1 MADIALAHADARRTA
16 PLPGAVDRRIE
27 KSAPLTRFVLRLPE
41 ESLTAAGAA
50 LGLDFTAP
58 INRAVTSGDRT
69 ALRLGPDEWLVLAPA
84 TDAAIPG
91 GLAAGL
97 AGRLFSLVDVSHRQT
112 GIRLAG
118 PHAAAMI
125 NAVCPL
131 DLGLAAFPVGM
142 ATRTI
147 FAKADIVL
155 WRTSPASFHLE
166 IWRSFAPYVAALL
179 HEIGREYPD

>member
-1 MADIALAHADARRTA
+1 VA
-16 PLPGAVDRRIE
+16 PRWVA
-27 KSAPLTRFVLRLPE
+27 SAA
-41 ESLTAAGAA
+41 SQNCASWAAGAA

-84 TDAAIPG
+84 ADAAIPG
-91 GLAAGL
+91 ALGAGL
-97 AGRLFSLVDVSHRQT
+97 ADRLFSLVDVSHRQT

-118 PHAAAMI
+118 PHAGAMI
-125 NAVCPL
+125 NALCPL
-131 DLGLAAFPVGM
+131 DLGSAAFPVGM

-155 WRTSPASFHLE
+155 WRTGIAEFHLE
-166 IWRSFAPYVAALL
+166 IWRSFAPYVVSLL